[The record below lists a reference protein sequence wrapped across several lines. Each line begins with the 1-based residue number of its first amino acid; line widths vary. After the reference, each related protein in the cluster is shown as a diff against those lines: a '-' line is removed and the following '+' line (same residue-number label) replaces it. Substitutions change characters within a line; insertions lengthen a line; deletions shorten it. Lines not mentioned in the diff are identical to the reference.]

1 MKKIVLLFLLALSSF
16 SAFAQQQTI
25 TLHVPGMNCVT
36 CPFTIKRA
44 LQDVEGVNEVDVTF
58 ETKLVVAIF
67 DDEKT
72 NIEALIE
79 ATTNVGYPSSVK
91 LRIPS

>member
-1 MKKIVLLFLLALSSF
+1 MMKKIVLLFLLALSSF

-25 TLHVPGMNCVT
+25 TLHVPSMNCVT

-44 LQDVEGVNEVDVTF
+44 LQNVEGVNEVDVTF
-58 ETKLVVAIF
+58 ETKLAVVIF

-72 NIEALIE
+72 IIEALIE
-79 ATTNVGYPSSVK
+79 ATTNAGYPSSVK
-91 LRIPS
+91 TQG